1 MLVLFY
7 IMFQNLNKRE
17 MKKIFTIL
25 LAVSPFFVTA
35 QVDRS
40 KQPVPGKAPV
50 INIKD
55 SEVYRTDNGITVI
68 LSENH
73 KLPRVSFDLVMGSD
87 PRMGKAGLSDMAGSL
102 IMSGTSNRTKD
113 QLDKEVDYIG
123 ASLSADN
130 SSITLSCLT
139 KHVTKGLDLMSDV
152 LLNASFP
159 ESEVERIRKQ
169 NQNNLTSTKSDAA
182 SMATNATVKVNF
194 PNHPFGEVMTEESLN
209 SITRE
214 DIINYYKSNFTPNGS
229 YLVIVGDITKEEA
242 KKMVESYF
250 GSWKGGEVFKSDL
263 GNGKPANGNQVFFI
277 KKPGAVQSVVYI
289 TFPMKIKTGDKDQLA
304 LSVLNGI
311 LGGGGFG
318 TRLFQNLREN
328 KAYTYG
334 CYSTLNVTEN
344 GSWMSAGG
352 NFRNA
357 VTDSAIIEIL
367 KEFEVITTDLV
378 KDDELSL
385 TKSSMSGGFARSL
398 ERPQTIARFALN
410 IIKNKLDQDYYK
422 SYLQRL
428 DAVTKEDVLAMA
440 KKYFTAKNCN
450 IIVVGNE
457 EIVEKLKVFDS
468 DGKVQFLDPFGNPLK
483 EGKPAD
489 ITKEQ
494 LFDKYISV
502 VTQTKN
508 SKELAKKMKKFKS
521 FESKTELS
529 NPQFPAPFMMTNY
542 WVSANVEAQKLE
554 GMGAVMQKSY
564 FDGKAGYVYSQGKRT
579 EMTNEEIAKKRKT
592 PGIFPEL
599 HHKEQNF
606 TLTGIENIDGKEMY
620 VVKQIDGEEESFIY
634 YDKTS
639 FLKEKVVSIRKQG
652 EETSE
657 TTITYADYKDVGGFL
672 FPHTTSIGF
681 GPFVMTG
688 KVTSIVLNKKPD
700 LSSFK

>member
-1 MLVLFY
+1 
-7 IMFQNLNKRE
+7 

-55 SEVYRTDNGITVI
+55 SEVFRTDNGITVI

-87 PRMGKAGLSDMAGSL
+87 PRMAKAGLSDMAGSL

-250 GSWKGGEVFKSDL
+250 GSWKGGEMFKSDL
-263 GNGKPANGNQVFFI
+263 GNGKPANGNQVFFV
-277 KKPGAVQSVVYI
+277 KKPGAVQSVVYV

-357 VTDSAIIEIL
+357 VTDSAITEIL
-367 KEFEVITTDLV
+367 KEFAVITTDLV

-579 EMTNEEIAKKRKT
+579 EMTNEEIAKKSKT

-639 FLKEKVVSIRKQG
+639 FLKVKVVSIRKQG

>member
-1 MLVLFY
+1 
-7 IMFQNLNKRE
+7 
-17 MKKIFTIL
+17 MKKICTIL

-55 SEVYRTDNGITVI
+55 SEVFRTDNGITVI

-263 GNGKPANGNQVFFI
+263 GNGKPANGNQVFFV

-367 KEFEVITTDLV
+367 KEFAVITTDLV

-440 KKYFTAKNCN
+440 KKYLTAKNCN

-579 EMTNEEIAKKRKT
+579 EMTNEEIAKKSKT

-620 VVKQIDGEEESFIY
+620 VVKQVDGEEESFIY

-639 FLKEKVVSIRKQG
+639 FLKEKVVSIRKQE

>member
-1 MLVLFY
+1 
-7 IMFQNLNKRE
+7 MFQNLNKRE

>member
-1 MLVLFY
+1 
-7 IMFQNLNKRE
+7 
-17 MKKIFTIL
+17 
-25 LAVSPFFVTA
+25 
-35 QVDRS
+35 
-40 KQPVPGKAPV
+40 
-50 INIKD
+50 
-55 SEVYRTDNGITVI
+55 
-68 LSENH
+68 
-73 KLPRVSFDLVMGSD
+73 MGSD
-87 PRMGKAGLSDMAGSL
+87 PRMQKAGLSEMAGSL
-102 IMSGTSNRTKD
+102 IMSGTANRSKD

-152 LLNASFP
+152 LLNANFP

-169 NQNNLTSTKSDAA
+169 NQNNLTSTKSDGS
-182 SMATNATVKVNF
+182 SMATNATVRVNF
-194 PNHPFGEVMTEESLN
+194 PNHPYGEVMTEESLS
-209 SITRE
+209 SITRD
-214 DIINYYKSNFTPNGS
+214 DIVNYYKSNFTPNGS

-242 KKMVESYF
+242 KKMVDSYF
-250 GSWKGGEVFKSDL
+250 GSWKGADVFKSEL
-263 GNGKPANGNQVFFI
+263 GNGKPANGNQVYFV

-334 CYSTLNVTEN
+334 CYSTINVTEN

-357 VTDSAIIEIL
+357 VTDSAIVEIL
-367 KEFEVITTDLV
+367 KEFDVITTELV
-378 KDDELSL
+378 KDEELSL

-422 SYLQRL
+422 TYLQRL

-457 EIVEKLKVFDS
+457 EIVEKLKSIDS
-468 DGKVQFLDPFGNPLK
+468 DGKVQFLDPFGNPVK

-494 LFDKYISV
+494 LFENYISV

-508 SKELAKKMKKFKS
+508 AKDLAKKLKKFKS

-529 NPQFPAPFMMTNY
+529 NPQFPAPFVMTNY

-554 GMGAVMQKSY
+554 GMGAVMQKSF

-579 EMTNEEIAKKRKT
+579 EMTNEEIAKKSKT

-599 HHKEQNF
+599 HHKVQNF
-606 TLTGIENIDGKEMY
+606 TLTGIENVDGKEMY

-634 YDKTS
+634 YDKKS

-681 GPFVMTG
+681 GPFVMSG
-688 KVTSIVLNKKPD
+688 KVTSITLNKKPD

>member
-1 MLVLFY
+1 
-7 IMFQNLNKRE
+7 

-25 LAVSPFFVTA
+25 LAVSPFFITA
-35 QVDRS
+35 QIDRS

-55 SEVYRTDNGITVI
+55 SEVFRTDNGITVI

-263 GNGKPANGNQVFFI
+263 GNGKPANGNQVFFV

-367 KEFEVITTDLV
+367 KEFAVITTDLV

-542 WVSANVEAQKLE
+542 WVSTNVEAQKLE

-579 EMTNEEIAKKRKT
+579 EMTNEEIAKKSKT

-620 VVKQIDGEEESFIY
+620 VVKQVDGEEESFIY

-639 FLKEKVVSIRKQG
+639 FLKEKVVSIRKQE

>member
-1 MLVLFY
+1 
-7 IMFQNLNKRE
+7 
-17 MKKIFTIL
+17 MKKILIL
-25 LAVSPFFVTA
+25 LIAVFPLFLTA
-35 QVDRS
+35 QIDRS
-40 KQPVPGKAPV
+40 KQPVAGKAPA

-55 SEVYRTDNGITVI
+55 SEVFKTDNGITVI

-87 PRMGKAGLSDMAGSL
+87 PRMEKAGLSEMAGSL
-102 IMSGTSNRTKD
+102 IMSGTTNRTKD

-123 ASLSADN
+123 ASLSADK

-139 KHVTKGLDLMSDV
+139 KHMTKGLDLMSDV
-152 LLNASFP
+152 LLNANFP
-159 ESEVERIRKQ
+159 DSEVERIRKQ
-169 NQNNLTSTKSDAA
+169 NQNNLTSTKSDAS

-194 PNHPFGEVMTEESLN
+194 PNHPYGEVMTDESLN

-214 DIINYYKSNFTPNGS
+214 DIVNYYKSNFTPKGS
-229 YLVIVGDITKEEA
+229 YLVIVGDITREEA
-242 KKMVESYF
+242 KKMVDSYF
-250 GSWKGGEVFKSDL
+250 GSWKGVESYFADL
-263 GNGKPANGNQVFFI
+263 GNGKPANGNQVYFV

-289 TFPMKIKTGDKDQLA
+289 TFPMKIKTGDKDQLS

-318 TRLFQNLREN
+318 TRLFQNLRED

-334 CYSTLNVTEN
+334 CYSSINVTEN

-357 VTDSAIIEIL
+357 VTDSAITEIL
-367 KEFEVITTDLV
+367 KEFEIITTDLV
-378 KDDELSL
+378 KDEELSL

-428 DAVTKEDVLAMA
+428 DAVTKEEVLEMA
-440 KKYFTAKNCN
+440 KKYFTSKNCN

-457 EIVEKLKVFDS
+457 EIVDKLKKFDS
-468 DGKVQFLDPFGNPLK
+468 DGKVQFLDPFGTPVK
-483 EGKPAD
+483 DGKPAD

-494 LFDKYISV
+494 LFANYISV

-508 SKELAKKMKKFKS
+508 SKDLAKKMKKFKS

-529 NPQFPAPFMMTNY
+529 NPQFPAPFVMTNY
-542 WVSANVEAQKLE
+542 WVSPNTEAQKLE

-564 FDGKAGYVYSQGKRT
+564 MDGKAGYTYAQGKRT
-579 EMTNEEIAKKRKT
+579 EMSAEEIVKKSKS

-599 HHKEQNF
+599 NHKEQNY
-606 TLTGIENIDGKEMY
+606 TLTGIENVEGKEMY

-634 YDKTS
+634 YDKTT

-657 TTITYADYKDVGGFL
+657 TTITYGDYKDVGGIL
-672 FPHTTSIGF
+672 FPHATSIGF

-688 KVTSIVLNKKPD
+688 KVTEIILNKKPD

>member
-1 MLVLFY
+1 
-7 IMFQNLNKRE
+7 
-17 MKKIFTIL
+17 
-25 LAVSPFFVTA
+25 
-35 QVDRS
+35 
-40 KQPVPGKAPV
+40 
-50 INIKD
+50 
-55 SEVYRTDNGITVI
+55 
-68 LSENH
+68 
-73 KLPRVSFDLVMGSD
+73 
-87 PRMGKAGLSDMAGSL
+87 MAGSL

-263 GNGKPANGNQVFFI
+263 GNGKPANGNQVFFV

-367 KEFEVITTDLV
+367 KEFAVITTDLV

-542 WVSANVEAQKLE
+542 WVSTNVEAQKLE

-579 EMTNEEIAKKRKT
+579 EMTNEEIAKKSKT

-620 VVKQIDGEEESFIY
+620 VVKQVDGEEESFIY

-639 FLKEKVVSIRKQG
+639 FLKEKVVSIRKQE

>member
-1 MLVLFY
+1 
-7 IMFQNLNKRE
+7 MFQNLNKRE

-55 SEVYRTDNGITVI
+55 SEVFRTDNGITVI

-263 GNGKPANGNQVFFI
+263 GNGKPANGNQVFFV

-367 KEFEVITTDLV
+367 KEFAVITTDLV

-440 KKYFTAKNCN
+440 KKYLTAKNCN

-542 WVSANVEAQKLE
+542 WVSTNVEAQKLE

-579 EMTNEEIAKKRKT
+579 EMTNEEIAKKSKT

-620 VVKQIDGEEESFIY
+620 VVKQVDGEEESFIY

-639 FLKEKVVSIRKQG
+639 FLKEKVVSIRKQE

>member
-1 MLVLFY
+1 
-7 IMFQNLNKRE
+7 MFQNLNKRE

-55 SEVYRTDNGITVI
+55 SEVFRTDNGITVI

-139 KHVTKGLDLMSDV
+139 KHVTKGFDLMSDV

-263 GNGKPANGNQVFFI
+263 GNGKPANGNQVFFV

-367 KEFEVITTDLV
+367 KEFAVITTDLV

-440 KKYFTAKNCN
+440 KKYLTAKNCN

-542 WVSANVEAQKLE
+542 WVSTNVEAQKLE

-579 EMTNEEIAKKRKT
+579 EMTNEEIAKKSKT

-620 VVKQIDGEEESFIY
+620 VVKQVDGEEESFIY

-639 FLKEKVVSIRKQG
+639 FLKEKVVSIRKQE

>member
-1 MLVLFY
+1 
-7 IMFQNLNKRE
+7 
-17 MKKIFTIL
+17 
-25 LAVSPFFVTA
+25 
-35 QVDRS
+35 
-40 KQPVPGKAPV
+40 
-50 INIKD
+50 
-55 SEVYRTDNGITVI
+55 
-68 LSENH
+68 
-73 KLPRVSFDLVMGSD
+73 
-87 PRMGKAGLSDMAGSL
+87 MAGSL

-263 GNGKPANGNQVFFI
+263 GNGKPANGNQVFFV

-367 KEFEVITTDLV
+367 KEFAVITTDLV

-579 EMTNEEIAKKRKT
+579 EMTNEEIAKKSKT

-599 HHKEQNF
+599 HQKEQNF

-620 VVKQIDGEEESFIY
+620 VVKQVDGEEESFIY

>member
-1 MLVLFY
+1 
-7 IMFQNLNKRE
+7 
-17 MKKIFTIL
+17 
-25 LAVSPFFVTA
+25 
-35 QVDRS
+35 
-40 KQPVPGKAPV
+40 
-50 INIKD
+50 
-55 SEVYRTDNGITVI
+55 
-68 LSENH
+68 
-73 KLPRVSFDLVMGSD
+73 
-87 PRMGKAGLSDMAGSL
+87 MA
-102 IMSGTSNRTKD
+102 
-113 QLDKEVDYIG
+113 
-123 ASLSADN
+123 
-130 SSITLSCLT
+130 
-139 KHVTKGLDLMSDV
+139 KGLDLMSDV
-152 LLNASFP
+152 LLNANFP
-159 ESEVERIRKQ
+159 DSEVERIRKQ
-169 NQNNLTSTKSDAA
+169 NQNNLTSTKSDAS

-194 PNHPFGEVMTEESLN
+194 PNHPYGEVMTEESLN
-209 SITRE
+209 SIVRD
-214 DIINYYKSNFTPNGS
+214 DIVNYYKSNFTPNGS

-242 KKMVESYF
+242 KKMVDSYF
-250 GSWKGGEVFKSDL
+250 GSWKGVDPHFADL
-263 GNGKPANGNQVFFI
+263 GNGKPANGNQVFFV

-318 TRLFQNLREN
+318 TRLFQNLRED

-334 CYSTLNVTEN
+334 CYSNINVTEN

-357 VTDSAIIEIL
+357 VTDSAITEIL
-367 KEFEVITTDLV
+367 REFEVITTELV
-378 KDDELSL
+378 KDEELSL

-422 SYLQRL
+422 GYLQRL
-428 DAVTKEDVLAMA
+428 DAVTKEEVLAMA
-440 KKYFTAKNCN
+440 KKYFTSKNCN

-457 EIVEKLKVFDS
+457 EIVDNLKKFDS
-468 DGKVQFLDPFGNPLK
+468 DGKVQFLDPFGNPVK
-483 EGKPAD
+483 DGKPAD

-494 LFDKYISV
+494 LFANHISV

-508 SKELAKKMKKFKS
+508 SKDLAKKMKKFKS
-521 FESKTELS
+521 YESKTELS
-529 NPQFPAPFMMTNY
+529 NPQIPAPFVMTSY
-542 WVSANVEAQKLE
+542 WVSPNIEAQKLE

-564 FDGKAGYVYSQGKRT
+564 TDGKIGYTYAQGKRT
-579 EMTNEEIAKKRKT
+579 EMSAEEISKKSKSSGVFT
-592 PGIFPEL
+592 EL
-599 HHKEQNF
+599 NHKEQNY
-606 TLTGIENIDGKEMY
+606 TLTGIENVDGKEMY
-620 VVKQIDGEEESFIY
+620 VVKLVDGEEESFIY

-657 TTITYADYKDVGGFL
+657 TTITYSDYKDVGGFL
-672 FPHTTSIGF
+672 FPHATSIGF

>member
-1 MLVLFY
+1 
-7 IMFQNLNKRE
+7 MFQNLNKRE

-25 LAVSPFFVTA
+25 LAVSPFFITA
-35 QVDRS
+35 QIDRS

-55 SEVYRTDNGITVI
+55 SEVFRTDNGITVI

-263 GNGKPANGNQVFFI
+263 GNGKPANGNQVFFV

-367 KEFEVITTDLV
+367 KEFAVITTDLV

-542 WVSANVEAQKLE
+542 WVSTNVEAQKLE

-579 EMTNEEIAKKRKT
+579 EMTNEEIAKKSKT

-620 VVKQIDGEEESFIY
+620 VVKQVDGEEESFIY

-639 FLKEKVVSIRKQG
+639 FLKEKVVSIRKQE

>member
-1 MLVLFY
+1 
-7 IMFQNLNKRE
+7 
-17 MKKIFTIL
+17 
-25 LAVSPFFVTA
+25 
-35 QVDRS
+35 
-40 KQPVPGKAPV
+40 
-50 INIKD
+50 
-55 SEVYRTDNGITVI
+55 
-68 LSENH
+68 
-73 KLPRVSFDLVMGSD
+73 
-87 PRMGKAGLSDMAGSL
+87 
-102 IMSGTSNRTKD
+102 
-113 QLDKEVDYIG
+113 
-123 ASLSADN
+123 
-130 SSITLSCLT
+130 
-139 KHVTKGLDLMSDV
+139 
-152 LLNASFP
+152 
-159 ESEVERIRKQ
+159 
-169 NQNNLTSTKSDAA
+169 
-182 SMATNATVKVNF
+182 
-194 PNHPFGEVMTEESLN
+194 
-209 SITRE
+209 
-214 DIINYYKSNFTPNGS
+214 
-229 YLVIVGDITKEEA
+229 
-242 KKMVESYF
+242 
-250 GSWKGGEVFKSDL
+250 
-263 GNGKPANGNQVFFI
+263 
-277 KKPGAVQSVVYI
+277 
-289 TFPMKIKTGDKDQLA
+289 
-304 LSVLNGI
+304 
-311 LGGGGFG
+311 
-318 TRLFQNLREN
+318 
-328 KAYTYG
+328 
-334 CYSTLNVTEN
+334 
-344 GSWMSAGG
+344 
-352 NFRNA
+352 
-357 VTDSAIIEIL
+357 
-367 KEFEVITTDLV
+367 
-378 KDDELSL
+378 
-385 TKSSMSGGFARSL
+385 MSGGFARSL

-579 EMTNEEIAKKRKT
+579 EMTNEEIAKKSKT

>member
-1 MLVLFY
+1 
-7 IMFQNLNKRE
+7 

-25 LAVSPFFVTA
+25 LAVSPFFLTA

-55 SEVYRTDNGITVI
+55 SEVFRTDNGITVI

-250 GSWKGGEVFKSDL
+250 GSWKGGEMFKSDL
-263 GNGKPANGNQVFFI
+263 GNGKPANGNQVFFV
-277 KKPGAVQSVVYI
+277 KKPGAVQSVVYV

-357 VTDSAIIEIL
+357 VTDSAITEIL
-367 KEFEVITTDLV
+367 KEFAVITTDLV

-542 WVSANVEAQKLE
+542 WVSTNVEAQKLE
-554 GMGAVMQKSY
+554 GMGAVIQKSY

-579 EMTNEEIAKKRKT
+579 EMTNEEIAKKSKT

-657 TTITYADYKDVGGFL
+657 TTISYADYKDVGGFL

-688 KVTSIVLNKKPD
+688 KVTSIILNKKPD

>member
-1 MLVLFY
+1 
-7 IMFQNLNKRE
+7 
-17 MKKIFTIL
+17 
-25 LAVSPFFVTA
+25 
-35 QVDRS
+35 
-40 KQPVPGKAPV
+40 
-50 INIKD
+50 
-55 SEVYRTDNGITVI
+55 
-68 LSENH
+68 
-73 KLPRVSFDLVMGSD
+73 
-87 PRMGKAGLSDMAGSL
+87 MA
-102 IMSGTSNRTKD
+102 
-113 QLDKEVDYIG
+113 
-123 ASLSADN
+123 
-130 SSITLSCLT
+130 
-139 KHVTKGLDLMSDV
+139 KGLDLMSDV
-152 LLNASFP
+152 LLNANFP
-159 ESEVERIRKQ
+159 DSEVERIRKQ
-169 NQNNLTSTKSDAA
+169 NQNNLTSTKSDAS

-194 PNHPFGEVMTEESLN
+194 PNHPYGEVMTEESLN
-209 SITRE
+209 SIVRD
-214 DIINYYKSNFTPNGS
+214 DIVNYYKSNFTPNGS

-250 GSWKGGEVFKSDL
+250 GSWKGVDPHFADL
-263 GNGKPANGNQVFFI
+263 GNGKPANGNQVFFV

-318 TRLFQNLREN
+318 TRLFQNLRED

-334 CYSTLNVTEN
+334 CYSNINVTEN

-357 VTDSAIIEIL
+357 VTDSAITEIL
-367 KEFEVITTDLV
+367 REFEVITTELV
-378 KDDELSL
+378 KDEELSL

-428 DAVTKEDVLAMA
+428 DAVTKEEVLAMA
-440 KKYFTAKNCN
+440 KKYFTSKNCN

-457 EIVEKLKVFDS
+457 EIVDNLKKFDS
-468 DGKVQFLDPFGNPLK
+468 DGKVQFLDPFGNPVK
-483 EGKPAD
+483 DGKPAD

-494 LFDKYISV
+494 LFANHISV

-508 SKELAKKMKKFKS
+508 SKDLAKKMKKFKS
-521 FESKTELS
+521 YESKTELS
-529 NPQFPAPFMMTNY
+529 NPQIPAPFVMTSY
-542 WVSANVEAQKLE
+542 WVSPNIEAQKLE

-564 FDGKAGYVYSQGKRT
+564 TDGKIGYTYAQGKRT
-579 EMTNEEIAKKRKT
+579 EMSAEEISKKSKSSGVFT
-592 PGIFPEL
+592 EL
-599 HHKEQNF
+599 NHKEQNY
-606 TLTGIENIDGKEMY
+606 TLTGIENVDGKEMY
-620 VVKQIDGEEESFIY
+620 VVKLVDGEEESFIY

-657 TTITYADYKDVGGFL
+657 TTITYSDYKDVGGFL
-672 FPHTTSIGF
+672 FPHATSIGF

>member
-1 MLVLFY
+1 
-7 IMFQNLNKRE
+7 
-17 MKKIFTIL
+17 
-25 LAVSPFFVTA
+25 
-35 QVDRS
+35 
-40 KQPVPGKAPV
+40 
-50 INIKD
+50 
-55 SEVYRTDNGITVI
+55 
-68 LSENH
+68 
-73 KLPRVSFDLVMGSD
+73 MGSD

-263 GNGKPANGNQVFFI
+263 GNGKPANGNQVFFV

-367 KEFEVITTDLV
+367 KEFAVITTDLV

-542 WVSANVEAQKLE
+542 WVSTNVEAQKLE

-579 EMTNEEIAKKRKT
+579 EMTNEEIAKKSKT

-620 VVKQIDGEEESFIY
+620 VVKQVDGEEESFIY

-639 FLKEKVVSIRKQG
+639 FLKEKVVSIRKQE

>member
-1 MLVLFY
+1 
-7 IMFQNLNKRE
+7 
-17 MKKIFTIL
+17 MKKIVVIL
-25 LAVSPFFVTA
+25 LAVSPFFATA
-35 QVDRS
+35 QIDRS
-40 KQPVPGKAPV
+40 KQPSPGKAPG

-55 SEVYRTDNGITVI
+55 SEVFRTDNGITVI

-87 PRMGKAGLSDMAGSL
+87 PRMGKAGLSEMAGSL
-102 IMSGTSNRTKD
+102 IMSGTANRSKD

-139 KHVTKGLDLMSDV
+139 KHITKGLDLMSDV
-152 LLNASFP
+152 LLNANFP

-169 NQNNLTSTKSDAA
+169 NQNNLTSTKSDGS
-182 SMATNATVKVNF
+182 SMATNATVRVNF
-194 PNHPFGEVMTEESLN
+194 PNHPYGEVMTEESLS
-209 SITRE
+209 SITRD
-214 DIINYYKSNFTPNGS
+214 DIVNYYKSNFTPNGS

-242 KKMVESYF
+242 KKMVDSYF
-250 GSWKGGEVFKSDL
+250 GSWKGVDVFKAEL
-263 GNGKPANGNQVFFI
+263 GNGKSATGNQVYFV

-318 TRLFQNLREN
+318 TRLFQNLRED

-334 CYSTLNVTEN
+334 CYSTINVTEN

-367 KEFEVITTDLV
+367 KEFDVITTELV
-378 KDDELSL
+378 KDEELSL

-422 SYLQRL
+422 TYLQRL

-457 EIVEKLKVFDS
+457 EIVEKLKSIDS
-468 DGKVQFLDPFGNPLK
+468 DGKVQFLDPFGNPVK

-494 LFDKYISV
+494 LFGNYISV

-508 SKELAKKMKKFKS
+508 SKDLAKKLKKFKS

-529 NPQFPAPFMMTNY
+529 NPQFPAPFIMTNY
-542 WVSANVEAQKLE
+542 WVSTNVEAQKLE
-554 GMGAVMQKSY
+554 GMGAVMQKSF

-579 EMTNEEIAKKRKT
+579 EMTNEEIAKKSKT

-599 HHKEQNF
+599 HHKVQNF
-606 TLTGIENIDGKEMY
+606 TLTGIENVDGKEMY
-620 VVKQIDGEEESFIY
+620 VVKQIDGEEETFIY

-688 KVTSIVLNKKPD
+688 KVTSITLNKKPD

>member
-1 MLVLFY
+1 
-7 IMFQNLNKRE
+7 

-55 SEVYRTDNGITVI
+55 SEVFRTDNGITVI

-182 SMATNATVKVNF
+182 NMATNATVKVNF

-263 GNGKPANGNQVFFI
+263 GNGKPANGNQVFFV

-367 KEFEVITTDLV
+367 KEFAVITTDLV

-542 WVSANVEAQKLE
+542 WVSTNVEAQKLE

-579 EMTNEEIAKKRKT
+579 EMTNEEIAKKSKT

-620 VVKQIDGEEESFIY
+620 VVKQVDGEEESFIY

-639 FLKEKVVSIRKQG
+639 FLKEKVVSIRKQE

>member
-1 MLVLFY
+1 
-7 IMFQNLNKRE
+7 
-17 MKKIFTIL
+17 
-25 LAVSPFFVTA
+25 
-35 QVDRS
+35 
-40 KQPVPGKAPV
+40 
-50 INIKD
+50 
-55 SEVYRTDNGITVI
+55 
-68 LSENH
+68 
-73 KLPRVSFDLVMGSD
+73 
-87 PRMGKAGLSDMAGSL
+87 
-102 IMSGTSNRTKD
+102 
-113 QLDKEVDYIG
+113 
-123 ASLSADN
+123 
-130 SSITLSCLT
+130 
-139 KHVTKGLDLMSDV
+139 
-152 LLNASFP
+152 
-159 ESEVERIRKQ
+159 
-169 NQNNLTSTKSDAA
+169 
-182 SMATNATVKVNF
+182 
-194 PNHPFGEVMTEESLN
+194 MTEESLN
-209 SITRE
+209 SIVRD
-214 DIINYYKSNFTPNGS
+214 DIVNYYKSNFTPNGS

-250 GSWKGGEVFKSDL
+250 GSWKGVDPHFADL
-263 GNGKPANGNQVFFI
+263 GNGKPANGNQVFFV

-318 TRLFQNLREN
+318 TRLFQNLRED

-334 CYSTLNVTEN
+334 CYSNINVTEN

-357 VTDSAIIEIL
+357 VTDSAITEIL
-367 KEFEVITTDLV
+367 REFEVITTELV
-378 KDDELSL
+378 KDEELSL

-428 DAVTKEDVLAMA
+428 DAVTKEEVLAMA
-440 KKYFTAKNCN
+440 KKYFTSKNCN

-457 EIVEKLKVFDS
+457 EIVDNLKKFDS
-468 DGKVQFLDPFGNPLK
+468 DGKVQFLDPFGNPVK
-483 EGKPAD
+483 DGKPAD

-494 LFDKYISV
+494 LFANHISV

-508 SKELAKKMKKFKS
+508 SKDLAKKMKKFKS
-521 FESKTELS
+521 YESKTELS
-529 NPQFPAPFMMTNY
+529 NPQIPAPFVMTSY
-542 WVSANVEAQKLE
+542 WVSPNIEAQKLE

-564 FDGKAGYVYSQGKRT
+564 TDGKIGYTYAQGKRT
-579 EMTNEEIAKKRKT
+579 EMSAEEISKKSKSSGVFT
-592 PGIFPEL
+592 EL
-599 HHKEQNF
+599 NHKEQNY
-606 TLTGIENIDGKEMY
+606 TLTGIENVDGKEMY
-620 VVKQIDGEEESFIY
+620 VVKLVDGEEESFIY

-657 TTITYADYKDVGGFL
+657 TTITYSDYKDVGGFL
-672 FPHTTSIGF
+672 FPHATSIGF

>member
-1 MLVLFY
+1 
-7 IMFQNLNKRE
+7 

-55 SEVYRTDNGITVI
+55 SEVFRTDNGITVI

-263 GNGKPANGNQVFFI
+263 GNGKPANGNQVFFV

-367 KEFEVITTDLV
+367 KEFAVITTDLV

-579 EMTNEEIAKKRKT
+579 EMTNEEIAKKSKT

-599 HHKEQNF
+599 HQKEQNF

-620 VVKQIDGEEESFIY
+620 VVKQVDGEEESFIY

>member
-1 MLVLFY
+1 
-7 IMFQNLNKRE
+7 
-17 MKKIFTIL
+17 
-25 LAVSPFFVTA
+25 
-35 QVDRS
+35 
-40 KQPVPGKAPV
+40 
-50 INIKD
+50 
-55 SEVYRTDNGITVI
+55 
-68 LSENH
+68 
-73 KLPRVSFDLVMGSD
+73 
-87 PRMGKAGLSDMAGSL
+87 MA
-102 IMSGTSNRTKD
+102 
-113 QLDKEVDYIG
+113 
-123 ASLSADN
+123 
-130 SSITLSCLT
+130 
-139 KHVTKGLDLMSDV
+139 KGLDLMSDV
-152 LLNASFP
+152 LLNANFP
-159 ESEVERIRKQ
+159 DSEVERIRKQ
-169 NQNNLTSTKSDAA
+169 NQNNLTSTKSDAS

-194 PNHPFGEVMTEESLN
+194 PNHPYGEVMTEESLN
-209 SITRE
+209 SIVRD
-214 DIINYYKSNFTPNGS
+214 DIVNYYKSNFTPNGS

-250 GSWKGGEVFKSDL
+250 GSWKGVDPHFADL
-263 GNGKPANGNQVFFI
+263 GNGKPANGNQVFFV

-318 TRLFQNLREN
+318 TRLFQNLRED

-334 CYSTLNVTEN
+334 CYSNINVTEN

-357 VTDSAIIEIL
+357 VTDSAITEIL
-367 KEFEVITTDLV
+367 REFEVITTELV
-378 KDDELSL
+378 KDEELSL

-428 DAVTKEDVLAMA
+428 DAVTKEEVLAMA
-440 KKYFTAKNCN
+440 KKYFTSKNCN

-457 EIVEKLKVFDS
+457 EIVDNLKKFDS
-468 DGKVQFLDPFGNPLK
+468 DGKVQFLDPFGNPVK
-483 EGKPAD
+483 DGKPAD

-494 LFDKYISV
+494 LFANHISV

-508 SKELAKKMKKFKS
+508 SKDLAKKMKKFKS
-521 FESKTELS
+521 YESKTELS
-529 NPQFPAPFMMTNY
+529 NPQIPAPFVMTSY
-542 WVSANVEAQKLE
+542 WVSPNIEAQKLE

-564 FDGKAGYVYSQGKRT
+564 TDGKIGYTYAQGKRT
-579 EMTNEEIAKKRKT
+579 EMSAEEISKKSKSSGVFT
-592 PGIFPEL
+592 EL
-599 HHKEQNF
+599 NHKEQNY
-606 TLTGIENIDGKEMY
+606 TLTGIENVDGKEMY
-620 VVKQIDGEEESFIY
+620 VVNLVDGEEESFIY

-657 TTITYADYKDVGGFL
+657 TTITYSDYKDVGGFL
-672 FPHTTSIGF
+672 FPHATSIGF

>member
-1 MLVLFY
+1 
-7 IMFQNLNKRE
+7 
-17 MKKIFTIL
+17 MKKIFIFL
-25 LAVSPFFVTA
+25 VAVSPFFVSA
-35 QVDRS
+35 QIDRS
-40 KQPVPGKAPV
+40 RQPVPGKAPG

-55 SEVYRTDNGITVI
+55 SEVFKTDNGITVI

-87 PRMGKAGLSDMAGSL
+87 PRMEKAGLSDMAGSL
-102 IMSGTSNRTKD
+102 IMSGTSKRTKD

-123 ASLSADN
+123 ASLTADK

-139 KHVTKGLDLMSDV
+139 KHMTKGLDLMSDV
-152 LLNASFP
+152 LLNANFP

-169 NQNNLTSTKSDAA
+169 NQNNLTSTKSDAS

-194 PNHPFGEVMTEESLN
+194 PNHPYGEVMTEESLN
-209 SITRE
+209 SITRD
-214 DIINYYKSNFTPNGS
+214 DIVNYYKSNFTPNGS
-229 YLVIVGDITKEEA
+229 YLVIVGDISKDEA
-242 KKMVESYF
+242 KRMVDLYF
-250 GSWKGGEVFKSDL
+250 ASWKGNESYSAEL
-263 GNGKPANGNQVFFI
+263 GNGKSANGNQVYFV

-289 TFPMKIKTGDKDQLA
+289 SFPMKIKTGDKDQLA

-318 TRLFQNLREN
+318 TRLFQNLRED

-334 CYSTLNVTEN
+334 CYSTLNITEN

-357 VTDSAIIEIL
+357 VTDSAITEIL
-367 KEFEVITTDLV
+367 KEFEIITTDLV
-378 KDDELSL
+378 KDEELSL

-428 DAVTKEDVLAMA
+428 DAVTKEEVLSMA
-440 KKYFTAKNCN
+440 KKYFTSKNCN

-457 EIVEKLKVFDS
+457 EIVEKLKKFDS
-468 DGKVQFLDPFGNPLK
+468 DGKVQFLDPFGNPVK

-494 LFDKYISV
+494 LFANYISV

-508 SKELAKKMKKFKS
+508 PKDLAKKMKKFKS
-521 FESKTELS
+521 YESKTELS
-529 NPQFPAPFMMTNY
+529 NPQFPAPFVMTNY
-542 WVSANVEAQKLE
+542 WVSPNTEAQKLE

-564 FDGKAGYVYSQGKRT
+564 VDGKTGYTYAQGKRT
-579 EMTNEEIAKKRKT
+579 EMTPEEIMKKSKS
-592 PGIFPEL
+592 PGVFPEL
-599 HHKEQNF
+599 NHKEQNY
-606 TLTGIENIDGKEMY
+606 TLTGIENVDGKEMY

-634 YDKTS
+634 YNKTS
-639 FLKEKVVSIRKQG
+639 YLKEKVVSIRKQG
-652 EETSE
+652 EETAE
-657 TTITYADYKDVGGFL
+657 TTITYGDYKDVEGFL
-672 FPHTTSIGF
+672 FPYSTSIGF

-688 KVTSIVLNKKPD
+688 KVSAIILNKKPD

>member
-1 MLVLFY
+1 
-7 IMFQNLNKRE
+7 
-17 MKKIFTIL
+17 MKKILIVFI
-25 LAVSPFFVTA
+25 AVFPLFVTA
-35 QVDRS
+35 QIDRS
-40 KQPVPGKAPV
+40 KQPVPGKAPG

-55 SEVYRTDNGITVI
+55 SEVFKTDNGITVI

-87 PRMGKAGLSDMAGSL
+87 PRIGKAGLSEMAGSL

-123 ASLSADN
+123 ASLSADAT
-130 SSITLSCLT
+130 SITLSCLT
-139 KHVTKGLDLMSDV
+139 KHMAKGLDLMSDV
-152 LLNASFP
+152 LLNANFP
-159 ESEVERIRKQ
+159 DSEVERIRKQ
-169 NQNNLTSTKSDAA
+169 NQNNLTSTKSDAS

-194 PNHPFGEVMTEESLN
+194 PNHPYGEVMTEESLN
-209 SITRE
+209 SIVRD
-214 DIINYYKSNFTPNGS
+214 DIVNYYKSNFTPNGS

-242 KKMVESYF
+242 KKMVDSYF
-250 GSWKGGEVFKSDL
+250 GSWKGVDPYFADL
-263 GNGKPANGNQVFFI
+263 GNGKPANGNQVFFV

-289 TFPMKIKTGDKDQLA
+289 TFPMKIKTGDNDQLA

-318 TRLFQNLREN
+318 TRLFQNLRED

-334 CYSTLNVTEN
+334 CYSNINVTEN

-357 VTDSAIIEIL
+357 VTDSAITEIL
-367 KEFEVITTDLV
+367 REFEVITTELV
-378 KDDELSL
+378 KDEELSL

-428 DAVTKEDVLAMA
+428 DAVTKEEVLAMA
-440 KKYFTAKNCN
+440 KKYFTSKNCN

-457 EIVEKLKVFDS
+457 EIVDNLKKFDS
-468 DGKVQFLDPFGNPLK
+468 DGKVQFLDPFGNPVK
-483 EGKPAD
+483 DGKPAD

-494 LFDKYISV
+494 LFANHISV

-508 SKELAKKMKKFKS
+508 SKDLAKKMKKFKS
-521 FESKTELS
+521 YESKTELS
-529 NPQFPAPFMMTNY
+529 NPQIPAPFVMTSY
-542 WVSANVEAQKLE
+542 WVSPNIEAQKLE

-564 FDGKAGYVYSQGKRT
+564 TDGKIGYTYAQGKRT
-579 EMTNEEIAKKRKT
+579 EMSAEEISKKSKSS
-592 PGIFPEL
+592 GVFAEL
-599 HHKEQNF
+599 NHKEQNY
-606 TLTGIENIDGKEMY
+606 TLTGIENVDGKEMY
-620 VVKQIDGEEESFIY
+620 VVKLVDGEEESFIY

-657 TTITYADYKDVGGFL
+657 TTITYSDYKDVGGFL
-672 FPHTTSIGF
+672 FPHATSIGF

>member
-1 MLVLFY
+1 
-7 IMFQNLNKRE
+7 MFQNLNKRE
-17 MKKIFTIL
+17 MKKILIVFI
-25 LAVSPFFVTA
+25 AVFPLFVTA
-35 QVDRS
+35 QIDRS
-40 KQPVPGKAPV
+40 KQPVPGKAPG

-55 SEVYRTDNGITVI
+55 SEVFKTDNGITVI

-87 PRMGKAGLSDMAGSL
+87 PRIGKAGLSEMAGSL

-123 ASLSADN
+123 ASLSADAT
-130 SSITLSCLT
+130 SITLSCLT
-139 KHVTKGLDLMSDV
+139 KHMAKGLDLMSDV
-152 LLNASFP
+152 LLNANFP
-159 ESEVERIRKQ
+159 DSEVERIRKQ
-169 NQNNLTSTKSDAA
+169 NQNNLTSTKSDAS

-194 PNHPFGEVMTEESLN
+194 PNHPYGEVMTEESLN
-209 SITRE
+209 SIVRD
-214 DIINYYKSNFTPNGS
+214 DIVNYYKSNFTPNGS

-242 KKMVESYF
+242 KKMVDSYF
-250 GSWKGGEVFKSDL
+250 GSWKGVDPYFADL
-263 GNGKPANGNQVFFI
+263 GNGKPANGNQVFFV

-289 TFPMKIKTGDKDQLA
+289 TFPMKIKTGDNDQLA

-318 TRLFQNLREN
+318 TRLFQNLRED

-334 CYSTLNVTEN
+334 CYSNINVTEN

-357 VTDSAIIEIL
+357 VTDSAITEIL
-367 KEFEVITTDLV
+367 REFEVITTELV
-378 KDDELSL
+378 KDEELSL

-428 DAVTKEDVLAMA
+428 DAVTKEEVLAMA
-440 KKYFTAKNCN
+440 KKYFTSKNCN

-457 EIVEKLKVFDS
+457 EIVDNLKKFDS
-468 DGKVQFLDPFGNPLK
+468 DGKVQFLDPFGNPVK
-483 EGKPAD
+483 DGKPAD

-494 LFDKYISV
+494 LFANHISV

-508 SKELAKKMKKFKS
+508 SKDLAKKMKKFKS
-521 FESKTELS
+521 YESKTELS
-529 NPQFPAPFMMTNY
+529 NPQIPAPFVMTSY
-542 WVSANVEAQKLE
+542 WVSPNIEAQKLE

-564 FDGKAGYVYSQGKRT
+564 TDGKIGYTYAQGKRT
-579 EMTNEEIAKKRKT
+579 EMSAEEISKKSKSS
-592 PGIFPEL
+592 GVFAEL
-599 HHKEQNF
+599 NHKEQNY
-606 TLTGIENIDGKEMY
+606 TLTGIENVDGKEMY
-620 VVKQIDGEEESFIY
+620 VVKLVDGEEESFIY

-657 TTITYADYKDVGGFL
+657 TTITYSDYKDVGGFL
-672 FPHTTSIGF
+672 FPHATSIGF

>member
-1 MLVLFY
+1 
-7 IMFQNLNKRE
+7 
-17 MKKIFTIL
+17 
-25 LAVSPFFVTA
+25 
-35 QVDRS
+35 
-40 KQPVPGKAPV
+40 
-50 INIKD
+50 
-55 SEVYRTDNGITVI
+55 
-68 LSENH
+68 
-73 KLPRVSFDLVMGSD
+73 
-87 PRMGKAGLSDMAGSL
+87 
-102 IMSGTSNRTKD
+102 
-113 QLDKEVDYIG
+113 
-123 ASLSADN
+123 
-130 SSITLSCLT
+130 
-139 KHVTKGLDLMSDV
+139 MSDV

-263 GNGKPANGNQVFFI
+263 GNGKPANGNQVFFV

-367 KEFEVITTDLV
+367 KEFAVITTDLV

-440 KKYFTAKNCN
+440 KKYLTAKNCN

-542 WVSANVEAQKLE
+542 WVSTNVEAQKLE

-579 EMTNEEIAKKRKT
+579 EMTNEEIAKKSKT

-620 VVKQIDGEEESFIY
+620 VVKQVDGEEESFIY

-639 FLKEKVVSIRKQG
+639 FLKEKVVSIRKQE

>member
-1 MLVLFY
+1 
-7 IMFQNLNKRE
+7 
-17 MKKIFTIL
+17 MKKILIVFI
-25 LAVSPFFVTA
+25 AVFPLFVTA
-35 QVDRS
+35 QIDRS
-40 KQPVPGKAPV
+40 KQPVPGKAPG

-55 SEVYRTDNGITVI
+55 SEVFRTENGITVI

-87 PRMGKAGLSDMAGSL
+87 PRLGKAGLSEMAGSL

-123 ASLSADN
+123 ASLSADAT
-130 SSITLSCLT
+130 SITLSCLT
-139 KHVTKGLDLMSDV
+139 KHMAKGLDLMSDV
-152 LLNASFP
+152 LLNANFP
-159 ESEVERIRKQ
+159 DSEVERIRKQ
-169 NQNNLTSTKSDAA
+169 NQNNLTSTKSDAS

-194 PNHPFGEVMTEESLN
+194 PNHPYGEVMTEESLN
-209 SITRE
+209 SIVRD
-214 DIINYYKSNFTPNGS
+214 DIVNYYKSNFTPNGS
-229 YLVIVGDITKEEA
+229 YLVIVGDITKEVA
-242 KKMVESYF
+242 KKMVDSYF
-250 GSWKGGEVFKSDL
+250 GSWKGVDPHFADL
-263 GNGKPANGNQVFFI
+263 GNGKPANGNQVFFV

-318 TRLFQNLREN
+318 TRLFQNLRED

-334 CYSTLNVTEN
+334 CYSNINVTEN

-357 VTDSAIIEIL
+357 VTDSAITEIL
-367 KEFEVITTDLV
+367 REFEVITTELV
-378 KDDELSL
+378 KDEELSL

-428 DAVTKEDVLAMA
+428 DAVTKEEVLAMA
-440 KKYFTAKNCN
+440 KKYFTSKNCN

-457 EIVEKLKVFDS
+457 EIVDNLKKFDS
-468 DGKVQFLDPFGNPLK
+468 DGKVQFLDPFGNPVK
-483 EGKPAD
+483 DGKPAD

-494 LFDKYISV
+494 LFANHISV

-508 SKELAKKMKKFKS
+508 SKDLAKKMKKFKS
-521 FESKTELS
+521 YESKTELS
-529 NPQFPAPFMMTNY
+529 NPQFPAPFVMTSY
-542 WVSANVEAQKLE
+542 WVSPNVEAQKLE

-564 FDGKAGYVYSQGKRT
+564 TDGKIGYTYAQGKRT
-579 EMTNEEIAKKRKT
+579 EMSAEEISKKSKSS
-592 PGIFPEL
+592 GVFAEL
-599 HHKEQNF
+599 NHKEQNY
-606 TLTGIENIDGKEMY
+606 TLTGIENVDGKEMY
-620 VVKQIDGEEESFIY
+620 VVKLVDGEEESFIY

-657 TTITYADYKDVGGFL
+657 TTITYSDYKDVGGFL
-672 FPHTTSIGF
+672 FPHATSIGF